1 MQTTHHDIHH
11 SNTLVMQSRKVVVMQ
26 SRKVVVMHPPQF
38 LKCDAPASTP
48 TRRKAI
54 LYQHMGCLNIP
65 NAPNLSEQLNIIS

>member
-54 LYQHMGCLNIP
+54 LYPQMGCMNIP
-65 NAPNLSEQLNIIS
+65 RLRRFSTSRWDA